1 MKQRPKYLLD
11 YRKDQFSQNGEDGVI
26 EFILSKLP
34 DKNGWCVEFGAWDG
48 KYLSNT
54 YNLIANHKYRAVL
67 IEGDAEKYEVLKQN
81 MKGFTGCVCKHVY
94 VAIDGRNKLDD
105 ILKETPLPKH
115 FDLLSIDIDG
125 DDYHVWN
132 SLKDYEPSVVLI
144 ELNAHD
150 KPGVEKIHQPGAPL
164 VMGITSTSITSM
176 TNLAETK
183 GYSLI
188 CHVGCNVIYVRSEYL
203 PVFHEKKITPLEVFT
218 YEYHSL
224 RDLTLR
230 EIVTLDRTEVIRR
243 LNEGYKQIN
252 TFGQNH
258 FGDAWNLLHKVLRGS
273 KRIVR
278 QKLLKRT

>member
-132 SLKDYEPSVVLI
+132 SLKNYDPSVVLI
-144 ELNAHD
+144 
-150 KPGVEKIHQPGAPL
+150 
-164 VMGITSTSITSM
+164 
-176 TNLAETK
+176 
-183 GYSLI
+183 
-188 CHVGCNVIYVRSEYL
+188 
-203 PVFHEKKITPLEVFT
+203 
-218 YEYHSL
+218 
-224 RDLTLR
+224 
-230 EIVTLDRTEVIRR
+230 
-243 LNEGYKQIN
+243 
-252 TFGQNH
+252 
-258 FGDAWNLLHKVLRGS
+258 
-273 KRIVR
+273 
-278 QKLLKRT
+278 